1 MANTWQIH
9 EFEGEVTVRQFEA
22 DSVRVF
28 GMLRCS
34 AMVVWNGSSKAGEIV
49 RTSKR
54 QDFTASRLKLLYAI
68 DRACNSLGDL
78 KKPRRVNDGSTTDGR
93 NTTQTSLLSC
103 RRPLRSRAA
112 LRSDEGSEVQTLNW
126 DAFFQHKKA
135 EHGDKTIQFNVK
147 HWKRMK
153 ERSMGGKLWICMNPL
168 SLTFG

>member
-78 KKPRRVNDGSTTDGR
+78 KYHGGRRLTTDGR
-93 NTTQTSLLSC
+93 NTTQTSQ
-103 RRPLRSRAA
+103 RRVVVLWGQELRLEAMKD
-112 LRSDEGSEVQTLNW
+112 LRCKRFW
-126 DAFFQHKKA
+126 DAFFQDKKRTWRQN
-135 EHGDKTIQFNVK
+135 DSIQ
-147 HWKRMK
+147 
-153 ERSMGGKLWICMNPL
+153 C
-168 SLTFG
+168 